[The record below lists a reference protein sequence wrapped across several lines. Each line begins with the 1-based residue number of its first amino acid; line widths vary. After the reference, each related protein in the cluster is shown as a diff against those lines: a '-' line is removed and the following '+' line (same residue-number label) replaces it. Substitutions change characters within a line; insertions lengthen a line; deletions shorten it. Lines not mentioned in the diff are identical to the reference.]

1 MMKIKLSEN
10 IRSFRKARSLTQQQ
24 LADALGVTV
33 GAVYKWEAGLSAPDL
48 SLLVELADLFDTSVD
63 VLLDYEVKSNKQS
76 ATVARLKQF
85 MHERDER
92 GLVEAEKA
100 LVRYPNAF
108 EVVYQSAILYNTFGL
123 IKHDERSTRRSIELL
138 EGSVLLIGQNTD
150 PKVSELS
157 IYTEIAIA
165 YLNIG
170 ESEKAV
176 ELLKKHNPCGI
187 NDALI
192 GQALASVCDRPEDA
206 IPHLS
211 MALLRNVE
219 GVSHIV
225 MGYMNVFF
233 KQKKFAAA
241 VDAVEW
247 ALSYYGGLR
256 VSGQT
261 GFFDKLI
268 GILLVALAAAHLELG
283 HFPEAREALR
293 KAKTEAERFDRSPA
307 YNADSIRF
315 VFIHEPKTV
324 YDDIGESAMEGV
336 RIAVR
341 SIDNATLSA
350 LWEEVDHEG

>member
-1 MMKIKLSEN
+1 MNLKLSDH
-10 IRSFRKARSLTQQQ
+10 IRAFRKAHSLTQQQ

-33 GAVYKWEAGLSAPDL
+33 GAVYKWEANLSAPDL
-48 SLLVELADLFDTSVD
+48 SLLVELADFFDTSVD
-63 VLLDYEVKSNKQS
+63 VLLGYEIKSNKQS

-85 MHERDER
+85 MHDRDEG
-92 GLVEAEKA
+92 GLAEAEKA
-100 LVRYPNAF
+100 LVRYPNSF
-108 EVVYQSAILYNTFGL
+108 EVVYQSAVLYNMFGL
-123 IKHDERSTRRSIELL
+123 SKHDERLTRRSVALL
-138 EGSVLLIGQNTD
+138 ERSVLLIGQNTD

-157 IYTEIAIA
+157 IHTEIAIA
-165 YLNIG
+165 YMNIG

-187 NDALI
+187 NDTLI
-192 GQALASVCDRPEDA
+192 GQTLASVCDRPEDA
-206 IPHLS
+206 IPYLS
-211 MALLRNVE
+211 MALLHNVE
-219 GVSHIV
+219 GVTHIV

-241 VDAVEW
+241 VDVVGW
-247 ALSYYGGLR
+247 ALSYYDGLR
-256 VSGQT
+256 IPGQN

-268 GILLVALAAAHLELG
+268 GILFVYLAAAHLELG

-293 KAKTEAERFDRSPA
+293 KAKTEAEGFDRSPA

-341 SIDNATLSA
+341 SMDNVTLSA
-350 LWEEVDHEG
+350 LWEEVDHEE